1 MNKIINQVSDYVTEL
16 LKNELNPG
24 FKFHN
29 PDHTMQVV
37 ENIREIAESSD
48 VSDSD
53 LEALTI
59 AAWFHDTG
67 YIDTY
72 EGHEEISVKYAAEF
86 LEKQKYPDEKI
97 NRISSL
103 IRATKFD
110 RKPANKLEEIMR
122 DADILHIGR
131 KGASK
136 KTRALRKEWEIILGK
151 KYSDSEWEKLT
162 RDFYASVKF
171 YTEYANREYSG
182 RKLKNLSKFVTG
194 SEESE
199 TKPLSISKNKKARKD
214 KSESQSSQRG
224 IETVFRTTSRNH
236 INLSA
241 IADSKA
247 NTLISISA
255 LIISIVIS
263 FLIGKI
269 DVSAQV
275 NIPASIL
282 LVTCV
287 LTIVFATLST
297 KPSVTSSTLTRE
309 DVEKKKGNLLFFGN
323 FKGMS
328 VDDYQWSMKRLM
340 EDGEYLYD
348 NLIRDI
354 YYLGLVLNKKY
365 KYLRIAYVI
374 FMYGL
379 ILSVI
384 AFLITIY

>member
-1 MNKIINQVSDYVTEL
+1 MNKIISQVSNYVTEL
-16 LKNELNPG
+16 LKNYLDPG

-29 PDHTMQVV
+29 SGHTLQVV
-37 ENIREIAESSD
+37 ENIREIAQESG
-48 VSDSD
+48 VNDSD
-53 LEALTI
+53 LELLTI

-67 YIDTY
+67 YIDKY
-72 EGHEEISVKYAAEF
+72 EGHEEISVKYAEDF
-86 LEKQKYPDEKI
+86 LNKQKYPDEKI
-97 NRISSL
+97 NKILSL
-103 IRATKFD
+103 IRATKYD
-110 RKPANKLEEIMR
+110 RKPADKLEKIMR

-136 KTRALRKEWEIILGK
+136 KTQALREEWELILNK
-151 KYSDSEWEKLT
+151 KYTDSEWDKLT

-171 YTEYANREYSG
+171 YTDYANREYSE
-182 RKLKNLSKFVTG
+182 RKLRNLSKLKTRMEGPEKKAPSV
-194 SEESE
+194 
-199 TKPLSISKNKKARKD
+199 SKNNKTDKD
-214 KSESQSSQRG
+214 KRDAKSSQRG

-263 FLIGKI
+263 FLIGKS
-269 DVSAQV
+269 DVATQV

-282 LVTCV
+282 LITCV

-297 KPSVTSSTLTRE
+297 KPSVTSNTLTRK

-323 FKGMS
+323 FSGMS
-328 VDDYQWSMKRLM
+328 VDDYEWSMRQLM

-365 KYLRIAYVI
+365 KYLRIAYMI

-379 ILSVI
+379 IFSVI

>member
-16 LKNELNPG
+16 LKNKLNPG

-37 ENIREIAESSD
+37 ENIREIAEGSD
-48 VSDSD
+48 VKDSD

-86 LEKQKYPDEKI
+86 LKKQKYPEEKI

-103 IRATKFD
+103 IRATKYD
-110 RKPANKLEEIMR
+110 RKPADKLEEIMR

-136 KTRALRKEWEIILGK
+136 KTRALREEWEIILDK
-151 KYSDSEWEKLT
+151 KYSDPDWEKLT

-182 RKLKNLSKFVTG
+182 RKLRNLSKIETG
-194 SEESE
+194 IEESE
-199 TKPLSISKNKKARKD
+199 TKPLSISKNKKAGKD

-323 FKGMS
+323 FSGMS

-365 KYLRIAYVI
+365 KYLRIAYMV